1 MSRFI
6 QLLVFV
12 FLLSS
17 CATIVN
23 YEQTTVTEITDYTPL
38 TEKGIFVTEA
48 NNVNFDYTPLG
59 SVVSTTRGA
68 IQNLMPYK
76 VDMEKAFNSI
86 AEELLK
92 KGANG
97 LINLNINTT
106 YLSSAAYT
114 TITGMAI
121 QIKNPELKPEKHKKV
136 VENTSSECVID
147 GIKALVIQRRPSGIF
162 ISTDKK

>member
-1 MSRFI
+1 M
-6 QLLVFV
+6 VFV

-92 KGANG
+92 KEQ
-97 LINLNINTT
+97 
-106 YLSSAAYT
+106 
-114 TITGMAI
+114 M
-121 QIKNPELKPEKHKKV
+121 V
-136 VENTSSECVID
+136 
-147 GIKALVIQRRPSGIF
+147 
-162 ISTDKK
+162 